1 MLIKLILIGKLKDRS
16 LESHCQEYLRRLGA
30 YGKVEYTELPDS
42 DPESEAKLIL
52 RELDK
57 DKNAQVVVLGEEGKE
72 YTSIELAARIPAID
86 RKIVFIIGGPY
97 GVSAQIKQR
106 ADWIWSL
113 SKMTFP
119 HEIAR
124 LLLCEQLYR
133 IYNLAHG
140 GSYHHLSKEQEA
152 SGRKKSAF

>member
-16 LESHCQEYLRRLGA
+16 WEAHCQEYLRRLGA
-30 YGKVEYTELPDS
+30 YGKVEYVELPDS
-42 DPESEAKLIL
+42 NPEAEAKLIS
-52 RELDK
+52 RELDR
-57 DKNAQVVVLGEEGKE
+57 DKGAEVVVLGEEGKE
-72 YTSIELAARIPAID
+72 YTSIELANKIPAVN

-97 GVSAQIKQR
+97 GVDPEIKQR

-133 IYNLAHG
+133 AYNLAHG
-140 GSYHHLSKEQEA
+140 GSYHHLSDEQKQA
-152 SGRKKSAF
+152 LKKKK

>member
-1 MLIKLILIGKLKDRS
+1 MLVKLILIGKLKDRS
-16 LESHCQEYLRRLGA
+16 WEAHCQEYLRRLGA
-30 YGKVEYTELPDS
+30 YGKVEYVELPDS
-42 DPESEAKLIL
+42 NPEAEAKLIS
-52 RELDK
+52 RELDR
-57 DKNAQVVVLGEEGKE
+57 DKGAEVVVLGEEGKE
-72 YTSIELAARIPAID
+72 YTSIELANKIPAVN

-97 GVSAQIKQR
+97 GVDPEIKQR

-133 IYNLAHG
+133 AYNLAHG
-140 GSYHHLSKEQEA
+140 GSYHHLSDEQKQA
-152 SGRKKSAF
+152 LKKKK

>member
-1 MLIKLILIGKLKDRS
+1 MLVKLILIGKLKDRS
-16 LESHCQEYLRRLGA
+16 WEAHCQEYLRRLGA
-30 YGKVEYTELPDS
+30 YGKVEYVELPDS
-42 DPESEAKLIL
+42 TPEAEAKLIS
-52 RELDK
+52 RELDR
-57 DKNAQVVVLGEEGKE
+57 DKGAEVVVLGEEGKE
-72 YTSIELAARIPAID
+72 YTSIELANKIPAVN

-97 GVSAQIKQR
+97 GVDPEIKQR

-133 IYNLAHG
+133 AYNLAHG
-140 GSYHHLSKEQEA
+140 GSYHHLSDEQKQA
-152 SGRKKSAF
+152 LKKKK